1 MSTPVPPP
9 PPSGGPHPSVQQSG
23 VRWFFGRF
31 LRHSAELGRLA
42 VPVVA
47 SRAGILTL
55 ALADTVMLGPLGA
68 EEVGHYGLG
77 TSAFVF
83 LLVCGIGLLFGT
95 MVETSHLR
103 GEGRLSETGAVWRRA
118 LPYALILAGIG
129 VLLTQFAEYY
139 FLAVGQS
146 PDLSHEAASVTRIQ
160 GLGLVPLLIY
170 ICTNMY
176 LEAMGRPMPGM
187 IAVWGANILNIPL
200 NLWLIEGG
208 LGVAGA
214 DGAALATTLCR
225 VGMMAGVVGYIWYLG
240 GRQALGIRTRAEPG
254 WIVGGKTARRHGYAA
269 GPAYAAE
276 SGAYHVMHIF
286 AGWMV
291 ASELASFSINV
302 NLLAMIFMISLGIAS
317 ATAVR
322 VGVAHGRKDWPDRA
336 LAGWTG
342 VFWVMVMLSPFAAI
356 LYFAPM
362 ATMATVYRITDPELL
377 AVMAPATMLVGA
389 AMVMDGAQFTLGNA
403 LRATG
408 DAWVPTLLNFLG
420 FVVFMIPAAYWLG
433 IVLERDAAGLYEG
446 ILLASGVVMT
456 ILALRWAWICVRK
469 IAG

>member
-1 MSTPVPPP
+1 L
-9 PPSGGPHPSVQQSG
+9 GGPHPSVDQSG
-23 VRWFFGRF
+23 ARWFFGRF

-83 LLVCGIGLLFGT
+83 LLVCGIGLMFGT

-103 GEGRLSETGAVWRRA
+103 GEGRLVDTGAVWRRA
-118 LPYALILAGIG
+118 LPYAAILAGAG
-129 VLLTQFAEYY
+129 FVLTLFAEHY
-139 FLAVGQS
+139 FLATGQS
-146 PDLSHEAASVTRIQ
+146 PDLSREAATVTRIQ
-160 GLGLVPLLIY
+160 GIGLIPMLLY

-200 NLWLIEGG
+200 NLWLIDGG
-208 LGVAGA
+208 LGVDGA

-225 VGMMAGVVGYIWYLG
+225 VGMMVYVVGYVWYLG
-240 GRQALGIRTRAEPG
+240 GRQEWGIRTRPVPG
-254 WIVGGKTARRHGYAA
+254 WIVGGRTARRHGYAA

-286 AGWMV
+286 AGWMA
-291 ASELASFSINV
+291 ASELASFSVNM

-322 VGVAHGRKDWPDRA
+322 VGVAHGRRDWPDRA

-342 VFWVMVMLSPFAAI
+342 VFWVMLMLTPFALV
-356 LYFAPM
+356 LYLMPM
-362 ATMATVYRITDPELL
+362 ETMSVVYRITDPVLL

-389 AMVMDGAQFTLGNA
+389 AMIMDGAQFTLGNS

-433 IVLERDAAGLYEG
+433 IVLDRGAAGLYEG

-456 ILALRWAWICVRK
+456 ILALRWTWICVRK